1 MALVKVDQLATT
13 VQTLAPFTTVNN
25 GGARPLKGISAAEF
39 ALLRN
44 GTLVYVESVRDFYKW
59 NPASTETD
67 DTGAATSLNRYCNP
81 TVNGAN
87 PGRLER
93 MFLYSPDW
101 RVQDFFIDSATGH
114 NENDGSIA
122 TPLANDVELFQRW
135 GASCNL
141 ETVRAVHYAQDP
153 TTQTNYDVNI
163 FENASLTLQGALT
176 SSQIG
181 VVITAVGAQV
191 RTAGAEARHRITGAT
206 LGAADVGK
214 LAVIVTG
221 TPGNIGAYAKILK
234 DNGGGQVIVS
244 PFGLGDVNAFPGFTE
259 ITPVV
264 GDAID
269 VVEPT
274 RLLVGAIRIKNFSR
288 TPSAFSATPPANTVV
303 FDSVTLDGA
312 SNYSDFGTGELYVEG
327 LYTQLLRSNLK
338 DLQINGSSPIAD
350 VGVYCNGGGLEG
362 VIYVNADGLGLFQTG
377 VLNCSLQVNKGG
389 FLAMNTDVYF
399 QGSGVFPIWGADVSS
414 GGGSYFD
421 LATGVSPITFNLSG
435 ATYGQIGA
443 IPDWG
448 TNNTGHG
455 ITVGSS
461 CAYTYQ
467 VKPTINGLL
476 GAGREA
482 SIGGTDKLYA
492 AVPYI
497 EGANGAAMVLRA

>member
-1 MALVKVDQLATT
+1 MALVKVEQLTTT

-25 GGARPLKGISAAEF
+25 GGARPLKGISAVEF

-59 NPASTETD
+59 NPASTEAD
-67 DTGAATSLNRYCNP
+67 DTGTATALNRYCNP
-81 TVNGAN
+81 TVNGVN

-141 ETVRAVHYAQDP
+141 ETIRAVHYAQDP

-163 FENASLTLQGALT
+163 FENASLTIQGVLT
-176 SSQIG
+176 SSQTG

-244 PFGLGDVNAFPGFTE
+244 PFGIADTNGFPGFTQ

-303 FDSVTLDGA
+303 FDSVTLDGDA
-312 SNYSDFGTGELYVEG
+312 DFITFGTGELCNEG
-327 LYTQLLRSNLK
+327 LYVQLVRSNLRSM
-338 DLQINGSSPIAD
+338 QINGFSPIAD
-350 VGVYCNGGGLEG
+350 VATWCLGGGVENVL
-362 VIYVNADGLGLFQTG
+362 YVNADALSLLQTGILNCTVQVNHGGVLGLSADT
-377 VLNCSLQVNKGG
+377 
-389 FLAMNTDVYF
+389 YF
-399 QGSGVFPIWGADVSS
+399 QASNLYGFFGGIISSAGASV
-414 GGGSYFD
+414 FD
-421 LATGVSPITFNLSG
+421 LNAPGIPALSIQSDYEHFG
-435 ATYGQIGA
+435 TV
-443 IPDWG
+443 PDWG
-448 TNNTGHG
+448 TNNTGYAIF
-455 ITVGSS
+455 ITSGNT
-461 CAYTYQ
+461 YDYQ
-467 VKPTINGLL
+467 VKPSINGLL
-476 GAGREA
+476 GVGREA